1 MTPSSG
7 GVCCMAAISRPTTTD
22 QATMHSITTLQNDKR
37 QLQHLAAQRQLYAS
51 AKVTLG
57 WQLLLGGPVA
67 TAVALLGIAIPAT
80 KAFVALWGISVL
92 VLDAVWL
99 TPRQKR
105 LREAGARIQEHFD
118 CDVLGLPW
126 NSYRAVSPEPAEMVL
141 EQATR
146 YRTWERKMTPLTDW
160 YPRAV
165 NRIPL
170 PLARLVCQ
178 RTNCWWDAKQR
189 RAYAGA
195 MAGMLLAAFIGVL
208 WLGLGAQLLLP
219 DLVLVVILPMSS
231 AVKLGYQQWVEH
243 REAADRLD
251 RLRERGECSWKDA
264 LKDHYASTVAQDS
277 RALQD
282 EIFDGRKRNPLV
294 FDFVFKRLRADH
306 ETQMNFGAE
315 ELVLEAERALAAK
328 AGRTVPS

>member
-1 MTPSSG
+1 
-7 GVCCMAAISRPTTTD
+7 
-22 QATMHSITTLQNDKR
+22 MHSITTLQNDKR

-51 AKVTLG
+51 AKVFLG

-67 TAVALLGIAIPAT
+67 TAVAVLGIAVPAT
-80 KAFVALWGISVL
+80 KAFVALWGLSVL

-99 TPRQKR
+99 APRQKR
-105 LREAGARIQEHFD
+105 LREAGARIQERFD
-118 CDVLGLPW
+118 CDVLGLQW
-126 NSYRAVSPEPAEMVL
+126 NSYRAGGPETAELVL

-160 YPRAV
+160 YPRV
-165 NRIPL
+165 VGRVPL

-189 RAYAGA
+189 RAYAGV
-195 MAGMLLAAFIGVL
+195 MAGLLLAAFIGVM
-208 WLGLGAQLLLP
+208 WLGLGAQLSLP
-219 DLVLVVILPMSS
+219 DLVLVVILPMSA
-231 AVKLGYQQWVEH
+231 AVKLGYQQWMEH

-251 RLRERGECSWKDA
+251 RLREHGERSWREA
-264 LKDHYASTVAQDS
+264 LKDHNASTVEQDS

-294 FDFVFKRLRADH
+294 FDLVFKRLRADQ
-306 ETQMNFGAE
+306 EAQMNFGAE
-315 ELVLEAERALAAK
+315 EFVMEAERALAAK
-328 AGRTVPS
+328 AGRQVPS

>member
-1 MTPSSG
+1 
-7 GVCCMAAISRPTTTD
+7 
-22 QATMHSITTLQNDKR
+22 MHSITTLQNDKR

-51 AKVTLG
+51 AKVFLG

-67 TAVALLGIAIPAT
+67 TAVAVLGIAVPAT
-80 KAFVALWGISVL
+80 KAFVALWGLSVL

-99 TPRQKR
+99 APRQKR
-105 LREAGARIQEHFD
+105 LREAGARIQERFD
-118 CDVLGLPW
+118 CDVLGLQW
-126 NSYRAVSPEPAEMVL
+126 NSYRAGGPETAELVL

-160 YPRAV
+160 YPRV
-165 NRIPL
+165 VDRVPL

-189 RAYAGA
+189 RAYAGV
-195 MAGMLLAAFIGVL
+195 MAGLLLAAFIGVM
-208 WLGLGAQLLLP
+208 WLGLGAQLSLP
-219 DLVLVVILPMSS
+219 DLVLVVILPMSA
-231 AVKLGYQQWVEH
+231 AVKLGYQQWMEH

-251 RLRERGECSWKDA
+251 HLREHGERSWREA
-264 LKDHYASTVAQDS
+264 LKDHNASTVEQDS

-294 FDFVFKRLRADH
+294 FDLVFKRLRADQ
-306 ETQMNFGAE
+306 EAQMNFGAE
-315 ELVLEAERALAAK
+315 ELVTEAERVLAAV
-328 AGRTVPS
+328 AGRQVPA